1 MCSMVLSFTLSP
13 AKNLQITQ
21 IQNIK
26 IILIVTGQFAVSYWK
41 FWVLLGFLP
50 HLSDCLLPGHVLHS
64 LQEFP
69 GLVIHSFYLSPGL
82 GTSTC
87 QFKHYTFIIERVLGL
102 SCIFKDVSII
112 INRKK
117 NLNWNELPNYFHL
130 HITRT
135 VLIAT
140 AEPFISQ
147 QMFLHFRNPLSI
159 LHISYFGT
167 TKK

>member
-87 QFKHYTFIIERVLGL
+87 QFKHYTFIIEIVLGL

-112 INRKK
+112 INRRKK
-117 NLNWNELPNYFHL
+117 FELKWTAQLLSSSYHPHGFDRHG
-130 HITRT
+130 RT
-135 VLIAT
+135 VYLT
-140 AEPFISQ
+140 ANVFTFSESSFTPPH
-147 QMFLHFRNPLSI
+147 FLFWDH
-159 LHISYFGT
+159 
-167 TKK
+167 